1 MNFDEFIEMLVCPK
15 CKGHLEKE
23 SEALFC
29 RNCRRMYPF
38 QESIPIMFFDISEEN
53 PPNTHSSSAGA
64 KKIWEIKK
72 YSMVAESLEMSGF
85 APYTTYLNYGYIPN
99 ENPQYAKIEL
109 PHHCLNKE
117 SIKLTLETIGDCDIN
132 GKQILE
138 IGCGRGGNIITM
150 NEYFNPKF
158 TIGIDICPASIRFC
172 ETNHRL
178 DNVFFINGD
187 AEYIPFSGEAFDV
200 LFNLESSHAYPDIKK
215 FYREVFR
222 VQKNG
227 GYFLYSDCLPVET
240 FMECEK
246 YLRDLGFSPLCN
258 RDITSN
264 VLASC
269 REVARKRTNAFDG
282 KNVDISKMVES
293 FVAVPGSSA
302 YEAMKNGNFLYKIL
316 TLQKN

>member
-1 MNFDEFIEMLVCPK
+1 M
-15 CKGHLEKE
+15 
-23 SEALFC
+23 
-29 RNCRRMYPF
+29 
-38 QESIPIMFFDISEEN
+38 
-53 PPNTHSSSAGA
+53 
-64 KKIWEIKK
+64 
-72 YSMVAESLEMSGF
+72 
-85 APYTTYLNYGYIPN
+85 
-99 ENPQYAKIEL
+99 
-109 PHHCLNKE
+109 NKE

-158 TIGIDICPASIRFC
+158 TIGIDICPASITFC

-246 YLRDLGFSPLCN
+246 YLRDMGFSVLCN

-302 YEAMKNGNFLYKIL
+302 YEAMKNGNFLYKTL